1 MKKLMIL
8 LGCIL
13 LLCGCTKKEERVVLD
28 YQNDFITYK
37 ADMSGYEGLTSSN
50 HRFLG
55 ITVSELK
62 KAIDEDKSGIF
73 VLSRKGCTHCQLLMR
88 YMNEAANELDVYIYY
103 IDAES
108 NTYPILGTDD
118 YDVLL
123 EVMYPICEE
132 IDGEVGLQTPH
143 FFTIVNGEYV
153 DSKIGDKA
161 NSVTPGDK
169 ESERIVS
176 EYKKMMQKFTA

>member
-1 MKKLMIL
+1 ML
-8 LGCIL
+8 L
-13 LLCGCTKKEERVVLD
+13 RV
-28 YQNDFITYK
+28 K
-37 ADMSGYEGLTSSN
+37 
-50 HRFLG
+50 
-55 ITVSELK
+55 
-62 KAIDEDKSGIF
+62 DETT
-73 VLSRKGCTHCQLLMR
+73 RNW

>member
-1 MKKLMIL
+1 MKKLLIL

-103 IDAES
+103 IDAE
-108 NTYPILGTDD
+108 

-123 EVMYPICEE
+123 EAMYPICEE

-176 EYKKMMQKFTA
+176 EYKKMMQKFAA